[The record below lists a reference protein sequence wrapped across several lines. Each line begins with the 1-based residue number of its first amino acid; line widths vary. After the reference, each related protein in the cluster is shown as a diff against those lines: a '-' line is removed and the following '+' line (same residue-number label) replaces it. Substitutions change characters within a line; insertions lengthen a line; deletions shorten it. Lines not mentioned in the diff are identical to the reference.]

1 MGDFQAIAEQFVDF
15 YYKTFDENRP
25 ALKALYRPHSM
36 LTFEQQPVQGAD
48 GIVEKLTNLP
58 FNQVVHKVAT
68 KDAQPSAEDGIIV
81 MVTGALQVDGQ
92 EQPMSYTQTFQ
103 LKNAGAAEGWYVLN
117 DIFRL
122 VYPAA

>member
-1 MGDFQAIAEQFVDF
+1 DFQSIANQFVDF

-36 LTFEQQPVQGAD
+36 LTFEESPVQGAD
-48 GIVEKLTNLP
+48 GIVEKLVNLP
-58 FNQVVHKVAT
+58 FQQVIHQVAT
-68 KDAQPSAEDGIIV
+68 KDAQPSAEDGIMV

-92 EQPMSYTQTFQ
+92 DKPMSYTQTFQ
-103 LKNAGAAEGWYVLN
+103 LKSDNGNWFVLN

-122 VYPAA
+122 VYPAS